1 MARELFGTDWI
12 KLETVGDDYNLQPH
26 PLELLIAADYLV
38 KDGFKVFAYTTDDL
52 VLAALLT
59 LVVVQAG
66 QTLMQGS
73 YVLLREP
80 EQIAAVARTWRVS
93 AQVGALAAL
102 GSACWFTGFAT
113 APVAL
118 VRTVGQVE
126 VIFTLAF
133 SRLYLKERVK
143 RFEIGGLMLVGTGVA
158 LALWGGL

>member
-1 MARELFGTDWI
+1 MTSIFV
-12 KLETVGDDYNLQPH
+12 KLATRD
-26 PLELLIAADYLV
+26 IA
-38 KDGFKVFAYTTDDL
+38 TDDL

-126 VIFTLAF
+126 VIFTLGF